1 MNETLEKKILK
12 IKGKHMC
19 KIIKASETKQK

>member
-1 MNETLEKKILK
+1 MNETFEKKILK

-19 KIIKASETKQK
+19 KIIEASETKQK